1 MPQIHKAI
9 WPVYESKAGYH
20 LILFLRAI
28 FWKNKCSFLPSHN
41 WYDYYSEEGM
51 WLVERRNETEASL
64 MSLHDLPWSPVK
76 CILFKTLLQFI
87 SEKTQLCDSIL
98 FKQDPSHPQSISS
111 HTHLG
116 LKAHSRLT
124 QGSLVIYVSLAT
136 LIGQRS
142 AAMPKWNRC
151 LKMKAF
157 QVPSLSLSSVSPLF

>member
-28 FWKNKCSFLPSHN
+28 FWKNKCLFLPSHT

-51 WLVERRNETEASL
+51 WLVKRRNETEESM
-64 MSLHDLPWSPVK
+64 MSLHD
-76 CILFKTLLQFI
+76 FKTLLQFI
-87 SEKTQLCDSIL
+87 SEKTQLCNSVL
-98 FKQDPSHPQSISS
+98 FKQDSSHPQSVSS

-157 QVPSLSLSSVSPLF
+157 QVPSPSLSFDSPLF